1 MRCGTGGFACV
12 ILILGG
18 APRIMM
24 ARHGLQRQLLC
35 PFITLIFLAA
45 NIAISSACS

>member
-1 MRCGTGGFACV
+1 MRCGAGGLDCA
-12 ILILGG
+12 IMILGG

-24 ARHGLQRQLLC
+24 ARRGLQPQLRC